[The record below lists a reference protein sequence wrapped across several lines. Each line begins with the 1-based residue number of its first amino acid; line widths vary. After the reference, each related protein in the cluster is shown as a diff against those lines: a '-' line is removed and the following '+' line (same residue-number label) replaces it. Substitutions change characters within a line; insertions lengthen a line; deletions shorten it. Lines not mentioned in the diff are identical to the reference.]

1 MPIILSPSN
10 YFPLDTLSAAI
21 KIVGSAYWFAPGM
34 GIWLKME
41 TQGCVNWHLKAKNV
55 KFFVISPPPPI
66 LGQTIDIKHLDAM
79 RFLIYIIQQVQ
90 NDRNADVVH
99 GQVQKYF

>member
-1 MPIILSPSN
+1 MSN
-10 YFPLDTLSAAI
+10 FSWFP
-21 KIVGSAYWFAPGM
+21 
-34 GIWLKME
+34 
-41 TQGCVNWHLKAKNV
+41 
-55 KFFVISPPPPI
+55 PPPPI

>member
-1 MPIILSPSN
+1 MISP
-10 YFPLDTLSAAI
+10 P
-21 KIVGSAYWFAPGM
+21 
-34 GIWLKME
+34 
-41 TQGCVNWHLKAKNV
+41 
-55 KFFVISPPPPI
+55 PPPPI